1 MGVPFWSIWYLPG
14 MLLPTLLGAMLG
26 PRLLRW

>member
-1 MGVPFWSIWYLPG
+1 MPG

>member
-1 MGVPFWSIWYLPG
+1 

>member
-1 MGVPFWSIWYLPG
+1 MPFWSIWHLPG